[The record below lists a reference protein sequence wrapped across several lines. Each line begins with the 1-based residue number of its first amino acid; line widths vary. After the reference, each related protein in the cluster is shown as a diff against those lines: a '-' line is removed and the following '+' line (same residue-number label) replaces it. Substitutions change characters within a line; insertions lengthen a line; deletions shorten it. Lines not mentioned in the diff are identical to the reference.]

1 MDPTAELSGGLQ
13 EGRTRPG
20 EGGQTRGALPQKELA
35 PRRLAHRRPWRR
47 TQRSGPGFCILDI
60 SSEPVQGGR
69 ATQGRHCVITWVI
82 EQAEST

>member
-1 MDPTAELSGGLQ
+1 MDPRAELSGGLQ

-35 PRRLAHRRPWRR
+35 ARRLAHRRPWRR